1 MDKVIGKWTPGASC
15 AFACS
20 INTPRSF
27 FKVEETIQTDGPVLS
42 QTDLY
47 LLNTE
52 LELNPIL
59 EGKIQTQQLQFH
71 LVTGLHH

>member
-1 MDKVIGKWTPGASC
+1 MDKIISKWAPGASC
-15 AFACS
+15 AFTS
-20 INTPRSF
+20 SVKTTMI
-27 FKVEETIQTDGPVLS
+27 FKTIQTDGPVLS

-59 EGKIQTQQLQFH
+59 EGQVANQLQFH